1 MTTESLKIIY
11 VGEMQKILAT
21 HPHIREHLEA
31 MYAAGRFTIRK
42 KGKGYALCSYDRK
55 EMRIIEVLRVE
66 PTIENMI
73 PFIKLIAN

>member
-1 MTTESLKIIY
+1 
-11 VGEMQKILAT
+11 
-21 HPHIREHLEA
+21 